1 MKKEHK
7 LEMKFT
13 PEQTVY
19 ISNRLVTKSS
29 SQLSLVVLQYNI
41 PAEQIRTTAMYN
53 RIEELIL
60 EFLSIMSKE

>member
-29 SQLSLVVLQYNI
+29 SQLSLVVLRYNI